1 MPLTAEQR
9 EASKAR
15 MDALWA
21 KRRAEGWTNP
31 NKGRKRKHAETVPRG
46 RRPAPHAEDNN
57 EPSVPVVASAPV
69 IDIRIDWNTIPLT
82 QAQNLFGKLKTELDK
97 AARAMNQRLS
107 DRPSFPCS
115 GPGCGTLIKD
125 GEEKFKDCAYVPARY
140 ICSEKC
146 YMAYQQVEMQ
156 RRHAARTRA

>member
-1 MPLTAEQR
+1 MPLTEQQR
-9 EASKAR
+9 QASKER

-31 NKGRKRKHAETVPRG
+31 NKGRKRKKPKPRAPVMDS
-46 RRPAPHAEDNN
+46 RRAAPEEIKAEDFA
-57 EPSVPVVASAPV
+57 VPV

-82 QAQNLFGKLKTELDK
+82 QAQNLFGKLKAELDK
-97 AARAMNQRLS
+97 AARVMNQRLS

-125 GEEKFKDCAYVPARY
+125 GEEKFKDCAFVPARY

-146 YMAYQQVEMQ
+146 YMNYQQVEMQ
-156 RRHAARTRA
+156 RRHAARVRA

>member
-21 KRRAEGWTNP
+21 KRRAEGWINP
-31 NKGRKRKHAETVPRG
+31 NKGRKRVEKPARG
-46 RRPAPHAEDNN
+46 RRPAPQVEVEEAPE
-57 EPSVPVVASAPV
+57 VASAPV

-82 QAQNLFGKLKTELDK
+82 QAQNLFGKLKAELDK
-97 AARAMNQRLS
+97 AARVMNQRLS

-115 GPGCGTLIKD
+115 GPGCGILIKD
-125 GEEKFKDCAYVPARY
+125 GEEKFKDCAFVPARY

-146 YMAYQQVEMQ
+146 YMNYQQVEMQ
-156 RRHAARTRA
+156 RRHAARVRA